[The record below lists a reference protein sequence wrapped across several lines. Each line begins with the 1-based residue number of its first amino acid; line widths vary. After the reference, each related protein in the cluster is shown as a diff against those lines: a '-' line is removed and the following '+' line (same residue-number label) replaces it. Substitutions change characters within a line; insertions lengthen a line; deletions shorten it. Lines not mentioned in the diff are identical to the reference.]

1 VSAINFGEFVWF
13 LMDVGINI
21 ALVGAMTVS
30 GPTDKLGEYRPTAT
44 LLGPR
49 TLAGIVYPYIS
60 CMLFYVIG
68 TEVLLENQEF
78 YQITGGTFHP
88 INDIGLP
95 SGAWMLRGD
104 NYHSPI
110 AMAFLFITLITTAFV
125 NTYGG
130 EFRFNV
136 LYNKSMM
143 ILHALFMFHMTFL
156 LWAPP
161 NRYNCVFRVNCDKDA
176 SVTSG
181 GLPDSDSAVVYWF
194 WSTLAFWSA
203 GGLGDCFMGPQI
215 KLWQINEW
223 QAWLSSSMT
232 ETIPVNIKISHSGGN
247 STVVRKQWI
256 PQKQTTINTQ
266 KESPLDVWQKD
277 TQCEPYWLEKVSTE
291 SAWSFDPAI
300 VNKVNLKFTERDAD
314 EIGTSGCRGPNNCY
328 PNSFKITLTILV
340 FLHVVGHHM
349 YVKYI
354 LHGPIVERLRKRRR
368 EEIELGS
375 TLLSS

>member
-1 VSAINFGEFVWF
+1 MVLDGCGHQYCSSRSN
-13 LMDVGINI
+13 DS
-21 ALVGAMTVS
+21 S

-49 TLAGIVYPYIS
+49 TMAGIVYPYIS
-60 CMLFYVIG
+60 CMLFYVIA
-68 TEVLLENQEF
+68 TETVLENQDF
-78 YQITGGTFHP
+78 YHITNGTFHP

-104 NYHSPI
+104 NYVSPV

-130 EFRFNV
+130 EFRFNIIN
-136 LYNKSMM
+136 NKGMM
-143 ILHALFMFHMTFL
+143 ILHALFMFHMMFL

-181 GLPDSDSAVVYWF
+181 GLPGTDSSIEYWF
-194 WSTLAFWSA
+194 WSNLAWWSA

-215 KLWQINEW
+215 KLWQITEW
-223 QAWLSSSMT
+223 QGWLNSGMN
-232 ETIPVNIKISHSGGN
+232 ETIPVRVKIEHSGGN
-247 STVVRKQWI
+247 STMVEKQWI
-256 PQKQTTINTQ
+256 PQKKTTINSAAGEWT
-266 KESPLDVWQKD
+266 LDTK
-277 TQCEPYWLEKVSTE
+277 CEPYWLEEKSTDT
-291 SAWSFDPAI
+291 AWSFDPPVKNTKA
-300 VNKVNLKFTERDAD
+300 LKFTASDAP

-328 PNSFKITLTILV
+328 PNDFKITLTILV
-340 FLHVVGHHM
+340 LLHVVGHHM
-349 YVKYI
+349 YVKFI
-354 LHGPIVERLRKRRR
+354 LHGPVVERLRKKRR

-375 TLLSS
+375 VLLPTES